1 MNDTLLEIDS
11 LVAGYQDPVVG
22 PVSFTLAPGE
32 IVGLA
37 GPNGAGKS
45 TLLGALIGAAR
56 IFSGQARRRPGLRVA
71 IQSQAPVRL
80 AEMPVTGAEF
90 LRITGA
96 HRHATPP
103 RLVPYLGQ
111 RLDRLSGGQYQL
123 LNVWACLG
131 SPAELVL
138 LDEPTNNMDPK
149 AVSQLTELLLESREK
164 GRGVLVVSHEHEF
177 LEQVSSRLVEI
188 RREHV

>member
-1 MNDTLLEIDS
+1 LNDILLDVDS
-11 LVAGYQDPVVG
+11 LVAGYQAPVVG
-22 PVSFTLAPGE
+22 PVSFKLAAGE

-45 TLLGALIGAAR
+45 TLLGALIGATR
-56 IFSGQARRRPGLRVA
+56 VFSGQARRRPGVRVA

-103 RLVPYLGQ
+103 RLLPYLGQ

-131 SPAELVL
+131 SPAELVI

-149 AVSQLTELLLESREK
+149 AVRELAELLLESRET
-164 GRGVLVVSHEHEF
+164 GRGVLVVSHEHEL
-177 LEQVSSRLVEI
+177 LERVSSRLVEI
-188 RREHV
+188 RA

>member
-1 MNDTLLEIDS
+1 LSATLLEIDS

-22 PVSFTLAPGE
+22 PVSFALSEGE

-45 TLLGALIGAAR
+45 TLLGAIIGTTR
-56 IFSGQARRRPGLRVA
+56 VFSGSARRRPGIRLA

-96 HRHATPP
+96 HRHVTPE
-103 RLVPYLGQ
+103 RLAPYLGQ

-131 SPAELVL
+131 SGAELVV
-138 LDEPTNNMDPK
+138 LDEPTNNMDPR
-149 AVSQLTELLLESREK
+149 AVLDLADLLLASRES
-164 GRGVLVVSHEHEF
+164 GRGVLVVSHEHEL
-177 LEQVSSRLVEI
+177 LEKVCTRLVEV
-188 RREHV
+188 RP

>member
-1 MNDTLLEIDS
+1 MSDPLLEVES
-11 LVAGYQDPVVG
+11 LVAGYQAPVVG
-22 PVSFTLAPGE
+22 PVSFTLAAGE

-45 TLLGALIGAAR
+45 TLLGALIGTTR
-56 IFSGQARRRPGLRVA
+56 VFSGRATRRPGIRVA
-71 IQSQAPVRL
+71 VQSQAPVRL
-80 AEMPVTGAEF
+80 TEMPVTGAEF
-90 LRITGA
+90 LHITGA

-131 SPAELVL
+131 SAAELVI

-149 AVSQLTELLLESREK
+149 AVGELAELLLESRES
-164 GRGVLVVSHEHEF
+164 GRGVLVVSHEHDL
-177 LEQVSSRLVEI
+177 LERVSSRLVEI
-188 RREHV
+188 RP